1 MPRLNRIA
9 YPCQRYLPSLLIGFA
24 VTLQAGLIQP
34 LLDNASQAHAEQP
47 LRTFHIA
54 PGPLG
59 ATLNHFAREAGIVL
73 SFETVLTDGRQT
85 SGLQGRYSVDQGF
98 AILLQGTELEVL
110 RSGENYLLTQK
121 TAGGSALQLGATRV
135 NANLIGESTEG
146 TDSYT
151 TGVVRTATKLPLSIR
166 QTPQSVSVITRQ
178 RIEDQGMTTLSD
190 VVKNTPGL
198 TLNQWGAERPR
209 FNARGFGIEN
219 LMFDG
224 LPVAYEE
231 AALSTG
237 SLAMYDRVE
246 IVRGA
251 AGLMEGAGL
260 PSGSINLIRKRPT
273 SAPQVNLTASYGS
286 WDNSRFE
293 LDAGSSL
300 NEQGTFRGRTVL
312 SYQKKD
318 SFTDYSSNERTLL
331 YGVLEADLS
340 DATTMSLGI
349 SYSDE
354 NNPGAD
360 WNGVGT
366 YPDGS
371 FLPISRS
378 DRMSPSWSYW
388 NKESTTVFADI
399 EHRFDNDWKAKG
411 AATYITSEMDMLG
424 TFINSSTVD
433 AQGTPSMTL
442 RGGAYNYDRDQYSFD
457 GYFSGPFELA
467 GRTHSLVVGASHRV
481 SKWNDIGGPI
491 LTDGNF
497 DLVTFNP
504 ITWDPNSVA
513 KPSGIDMSAW
523 DRKQRI
529 EQTGVYTTARFS
541 LADPLTLIVGGR
553 VDWYHLEVIQHDGGF
568 PYGEADYKAVRE
580 VTPYAGLVYDLNDTY
595 SVYASWTRIFQPQ
608 SEQTPG
614 GGVLEPIQGTNYE
627 IGLKGEH
634 FGGRLNTSVAIFQVN
649 LENLPDALP
658 SSQCQNAFTSCYTAA
673 GEIRSRGIE
682 FEATGALTESW
693 QISAG
698 YTYNRAERLKES
710 SYSPIGT
717 FSSGDRYG
725 TNLPENLFKV
735 ATTYRLPGELNQW
748 KVGGAMRTQSRIY
761 SPYGVKQGGYTIVD
775 LNTAYAV
782 NHHLDLNFNLN
793 NVFDKRYYST
803 ITSPTESNFF
813 GEPRNFMVTARYKF
827 F

>member
-1 MPRLNRIA
+1 MPT
-9 YPCQRYLPSLLIGFA
+9 PCLPIKPLLLVSALSCVF
-24 VTLQAGLIQP
+24 TLAGLSQAQAASSTQTQTRTYSIAVQP
-34 LLDNASQAHAEQP
+34 LESAIAQWSASSGVQLFADGTLTRGKNSNAVNGQYTASAALQQ
-47 LRTFHIA
+47 LL
-54 PGPLG
+54 LG
-59 ATLNHFAREAGIVL
+59 TGL
-73 SFETVLTDGRQT
+73 SFVMAEGNRAY
-85 SGLQGRYSVDQGF
+85 LQQ
-98 AILLQGTELEVL
+98 
-110 RSGENYLLTQK
+110 RSDNEM
-121 TAGGSALQLGATRV
+121 AVQLGATTIQGQG
-135 NANLIGESTEG
+135 LGMTSEHTG
-146 TDSYT
+146 SYT
-151 TGVVRTATKLPLSIR
+151 TGVMQTATKLPISLR
-166 QTPQSVSVITRQ
+166 ETPQSVSVITRQ
-178 RIEDQGMTTLSD
+178 RIEDQGMITLSD

-224 LPVAYEE
+224 VPVAYEE

-251 AGLMEGAGL
+251 TGLMEGAGL

-273 SAPQVNLTASYGS
+273 TTPQVNVTASYGS
-286 WDNSRFE
+286 WDNRRFE
-293 LDAGSSL
+293 LDAGSAL
-300 NEQGTFRGRTVL
+300 NEQGTLRGRTVL

-318 SFTDYSSNERTLL
+318 SFVDYSSNERTLL
-331 YGVLEADLS
+331 YGVLEADVT
-340 DATTMSLGI
+340 DATTVSLGI

-388 NKESTTVFADI
+388 NKESTTVFADV

-442 RGGAYNYDRDQYSFD
+442 RGGAYEYDRDQYSFD

-481 SKWNDIGGPI
+481 SKWDDIGGPI
-491 LTDGNF
+491 LTNGSF
-497 DLVTFNP
+497 DLIAFNP
-504 ITWDPNSVA
+504 ITWDPNSVS
-513 KPSGIDMSAW
+513 KPSGIDMTAW

-529 EQTGVYTTARFS
+529 EQSGIYTTARFS
-541 LADPLTLIVGGR
+541 ITDPLTLILGGR
-553 VDWYHLEVIQHDGGF
+553 VDWYHLEALQHDGGF

-595 SVYASWTRIFQPQ
+595 SIYASWTRIFQPQ

-634 FGGRLNTSVAIFQVN
+634 FDGRLNTSVAIFQVN

-682 FEATGALTESW
+682 FEATGALTENW

-698 YTYNRAERLKES
+698 YTYNRAERLKAS

-717 FSSGDRYG
+717 FSSGDRYA

-735 ATTYRLPGELNQW
+735 ATTYRLPGDLDQW

-761 SPYGVKQGGYTIVD
+761 SPYGVKQGGYTIFD

-782 NHHLDLNFNLN
+782 NQHLDLNFNLN

-803 ITSPTESNFF
+803 ITSPTESNFL

>member
-1 MPRLNRIA
+1 MPAFSALTPIAKAIKLRRLLRAPLIPVALGAALAFPMTVQAQQAQFRIEA
-9 YPCQRYLPSLLIGFA
+9 
-24 VTLQAGLIQP
+24 QP
-34 LLDNASQAHAEQP
+34 LASALLE
-47 LRTFHIA
+47 F
-54 PGPLG
+54 
-59 ATLNHFAREAGIVL
+59 
-73 SFETVLTDGRQT
+73 GRQANVQVLFEP
-85 SGLQGRYSVDQGF
+85 SSLQGLRGNVVSGELSVAEAINTLLKGTGLRYSIQANTITVT
-98 AILLQGTELEVL
+98 AIDKSNAV
-110 RSGENYLLTQK
+110 
-121 TAGGSALQLGATRV
+121 QLGATNITSQGLGSV
-135 NANLIGESTEG
+135 TENSG
-146 TDSYT
+146 SYT
-151 TGVVRTATKLPLSIR
+151 TGSSNTATKFNLSPR
-166 QTPQSVSVITRQ
+166 ETPQSTSVITRQ
-178 RIEDQGMTTLSD
+178 RMDDQGMTTLSD

-224 LPVAYEE
+224 VPVAYEE

-251 AGLMEGAGL
+251 TGLMEGAGL
-260 PSGSINLIRKRPT
+260 PSGSINLVRKRPT
-273 SAPQVNLTASYGS
+273 VAPQVNVTGSYGS
-286 WDNSRFE
+286 WDNRRFE
-293 LDAGSSL
+293 IDAGSAL
-300 NEQGTFRGRTVL
+300 NEQGTLRGRTVL

-340 DATTMSLGI
+340 DATTVSLGV
-349 SYSDE
+349 SHSNE

-371 FLPISRS
+371 FLPLSRS

-388 NKESTTVFADI
+388 NKETTTVFTDI

-411 AATYITSEMDMLG
+411 AATFISSEMDMLG
-424 TFINSSTVD
+424 TFINSSTID

-457 GYFSGPFELA
+457 GYFSGPFALA

-491 LTDGNF
+491 LTNGNF

-504 ITWDPNSVA
+504 ITWDPDSVP
-513 KPSGIDMSAW
+513 KPSGVDMSAW
-523 DRKQRI
+523 DRKQRV

-541 LADPLTLIVGGR
+541 LTDPLTLIVGGR

-568 PYGEADYKAVRE
+568 AYGEADYKAVRE

-649 LENLPDALP
+649 LENLPDAATCSP
-658 SSQCQNAFTSCYTAA
+658 SQSAFTSCYTAA

-682 FEATGALTESW
+682 FEATGALTENW

-710 SYSPIGT
+710 AYSPIGT
-717 FSSGDRYG
+717 FSSGDRYA

-735 ATTYRLPGELNQW
+735 ATTYRLPGTLDQW

-761 SPYGVKQGGYTIVD
+761 TPYGVQQGGYTIFD
-775 LNTAYAV
+775 LNSAYAV
-782 NHHLDLNFNLN
+782 NKNLDLNFNLN
-793 NVFDKRYYST
+793 NVFDKHYYST
-803 ITSPTESNFF
+803 ITAPTESNFF